1 MHELRNF
8 SDDEQRLL
16 PADDYAFPQKQ
27 SDTTARPIP
36 AGQGAVQVASPGRR
50 YWFRSLVLILCP
62 LIIVG
67 YFVVIC
73 YWLNP
78 EGGDSAVNFGRHGGR
93 WVFYSWFFI
102 GVIGLDLSRYGLLGA
117 EAAML
122 ERTPWEVPN
131 LVALLQH
138 SNNTW
143 SSPSGWGRFFARL
156 FLRKRRD
163 THRLWIIL
171 ASLSIVFFVAL
182 PISGLAIEQA
192 DGYTYTSGRP
202 TVVGRQWKD
211 FNSRDKA
218 QYYPDAKTIWES
230 GSPPSLPGFGVLY
243 TQKGLDREEY
253 SGLEKVPNTLP
264 LNESM
269 PEMFLAPQAEN
280 PVGDKAWGL
289 RASYRCEI
297 IDKVDDF
304 VLLNPKVTPDAWKDW
319 RAHPSAEAG
328 YSEVTQRGR
337 GISDY
342 FERAGN
348 ILAYGQ
354 VAFGQKWSAYNGSE
368 VDDYKPDDLDKGDLL
383 EYALWQY
390 RVPAPYKEIENFSND
405 LDPTVKGLD
414 GKPIVKAQN
423 GSLVANT
430 SFFGPLSK
438 IQNNMSDT
446 TSLFNDRGP
455 PGLDRSLYFNITESA
470 APIGVQCRMMS
481 TLGYAIL
488 DPWGS
493 TFDSF
498 EPMSDP
504 LFNVDI
510 TESRMP
516 TLGAMA
522 ATTLHRGQYSKI
534 FSSLNHP
541 AAIIQSNSHAYD
553 GYIKPMDLKRTVMR
567 AYALD
572 LLQLMYDGKYGF
584 EGGWLHP
591 NLTATKESKVLT
603 PGEFPI
609 LVPILMAMFGYWAL
623 GCLLLGI
630 LYGFRRRQNE
640 TMDGYAYFRL
650 STDLA
655 DDVKPLVGALMKSKP
670 DEIDGLWNVPG
681 SIVRRMR

>member
-1 MHELRNF
+1 MHELRNL

-16 PADDYAFPQKQ
+16 PVDDYASPKKQ
-27 SDTTARPIP
+27 SHATAHPLP
-36 AGQGAVQVASPGRR
+36 AGHGAVQLGTGRR

-122 ERTPWEVPN
+122 ERSPWEVPN

-143 SSPSGWGRFFARL
+143 SSPSGWGRFFTRL

-171 ASLSIVFFVAL
+171 ASLSIIFFVAL

-192 DGYTYTSGRP
+192 DGYVYTSGKP
-202 TVVGRQWKD
+202 TVVGRSWES
-211 FNSRDKA
+211 FHNRDKMH
-218 QYYPDAKTIWES
+218 YYPNAKTAWEA
-230 GSPPSLPGFGVLY
+230 GAPPSIPGFGVLY

-253 SGLEKVPNTLP
+253 DGLEKVPNTLP

-280 PVGDKAWGL
+280 PVADKAWGL
-289 RASYRCEI
+289 RARYRCEI
-297 IDKVDDF
+297 IENVDDF
-304 VLLNPKVTPDAWKDW
+304 VLLNPKVTPDTWKDW
-319 RAHPSAEAG
+319 RAHRDTDTG
-328 YSEVTQRGR
+328 YSEVTQRAR
-337 GISDY
+337 GIFDY
-342 FERAGN
+342 YERAGN

-354 VAFGQKWSAYNGSE
+354 VAFGQKWTTYNGSE
-368 VDDYKPDDLDKGDLL
+368 VDDYKPDDMDKGDLV

-390 RVPAPYKEIENFSND
+390 RIKSLYGEIEGFD
-405 LDPTVKGLD
+405 DDVDPAVKGFD
-414 GKPIVKAQN
+414 GKPVVKAEN
-423 GSLVANT
+423 GSWVPNT
-430 SFFGPLSK
+430 AFFGPLSR
-438 IQNNMSDT
+438 IQNNISDT
-446 TSLFNDRGP
+446 QNLFGDHGPFNQSL
-455 PGLDRSLYFNITESA
+455 SYNITGSA
-470 APIGVQCRMMS
+470 PPIGVQCRMMS
-481 TLGYAIL
+481 TLGYAML

-498 EPMSDP
+498 KPMSNPPFDWDKT
-504 LFNVDI
+504 V
-510 TESRMP
+510 SRMP
-516 TLGAMA
+516 AFGAIA
-522 ATTLHRGQYSKI
+522 ATTLYRGQFNKI
-534 FSSLNHP
+534 YSSLNRP
-541 AAIIQSNSHAYD
+541 AAIIQSNSYVLN
-553 GYIKPMDLKRTVMR
+553 GYIKSMELKRTVMR
-567 AYALD
+567 AYAMD

-591 NLTATKESKVLT
+591 NLTATEESKVLT

-609 LVPILMAMFGYWAL
+609 LVPILMVMFGYWAL

-670 DEIDGLWNVPG
+670 DEIDGLWNVSG
-681 SIVRRMR
+681 SIVRRGR

>member
-16 PADDYAFPQKQ
+16 PADDYTFPSKQ
-27 SDTTARPIP
+27 SHATARPLP
-36 AGQGAVQVASPGRR
+36 AGHGPVQVGTPGRR

-78 EGGDSAVNFGRHGGR
+78 EGGDGAVNFGRHGGR
-93 WVFYSWFFI
+93 WVFYSWFLI

-122 ERTPWEVPN
+122 ERAPWEVPN

-143 SSPSGWGRFFARL
+143 SSPSGWGRFFARM

-192 DGYTYTSGRP
+192 DGYIYTSGRP
-202 TVVGRQWKD
+202 TVVGRQWQD
-211 FNSRDKA
+211 FNARDRTH
-218 QYYPDAKTIWES
+218 YYPSAKTAWEV
-230 GSPPSLPGFGVLY
+230 GSPPSLPGFGVLH
-243 TQKGLDREEY
+243 TPKGLVREEY
-253 SGLEKVPNTLP
+253 DGLEKVPNTLP

-297 IDKVDDF
+297 IDNVDDF
-304 VLLNPKVTPDAWKDW
+304 VLLNPQVTPDVWKDW
-319 RAHPSAEAG
+319 RPHPETG
-328 YSEVTQRGR
+328 YSKVTQRGR
-337 GISDY
+337 GIFDY
-342 FERAGN
+342 YDRAGN

-354 VAFGQKWSAYNGSE
+354 VAFGQKWAVYNGSE
-368 VDDYKPDDLDKGDLL
+368 VDYYTPDDLDKGDLL

-390 RVPAPYKEIENFSND
+390 RLKASYEEIENFDND
-405 LDPTVKGLD
+405 LDPIVKGLD
-414 GKPIVKAQN
+414 GSPIFYAKN
-423 GSLVANT
+423 GSLIPNT
-430 SFFGPLSK
+430 TFFGALSK

-446 TSLFNDRGP
+446 KGLFGDHGP
-455 PGLDRSLYFNITESA
+455 FNQSIFYNITEFAS
-470 APIGVQCRMMS
+470 PIGVQCRMMS
-481 TLGYAIL
+481 TLGYAKL
-488 DPWGS
+488 DPWDS
-493 TFDSF
+493 TFNSF

-504 LFNVDI
+504 LFHYNLSVN
-510 TESRMP
+510 RMP

-522 ATTLHRGQYSKI
+522 ATTLHTGRFANI

-567 AYALD
+567 AYATD

-591 NLTATKESKVLT
+591 NLTATEEAKVLT

-609 LVPILMAMFGYWAL
+609 LVPILMVMFGYWAL
-623 GCLLLGI
+623 GCLVLGI
-630 LYGFRRRQNE
+630 LYGFRPRQNE

-681 SIVRRMR
+681 SIVRRAR